1 MYKNRFLLF
10 LGAISILL
18 VALAISKP
26 LSKTSPMRLSETT
39 DFYQRHPDWMWAIGG
54 QEAVIPLTG
63 DLAYPDYY
71 QRHPEL
77 SKPADTIMDKSDY
90 FLRHPELV
98 KVNTAVD
105 LSDYFLRH
113 PELRT
118 RGVQP

>member
-18 VALAISKP
+18 ITLAISKP
-26 LSKTSPMRLSETT
+26 LSKTSPMRLNENT
-39 DFYQRHPDWMWAIGG
+39 DFYQRHPDWMWTIGG
-54 QEAVIPLTG
+54 QEAVIPLT
-63 DLAYPDYY
+63 DNLAFPDYY

-77 SKPADTIMDKSDY
+77 SRLADTTTDRSDY
-90 FLRHPELV
+90 FLRHPELI

-113 PELRT
+113 RS
-118 RGVQP
+118 